1 MKMVK
6 EKDKRKREIDRRL
19 SLLAL
24 SAEQAE
30 ALDNCPDDTD
40 FAMFLDS
47 DPLAPENE
55 TIRNHM
61 SLCESCYQ
69 RWLIL
74 SEDLSGAAETR
85 GGPTQSIIKPRLL
98 ATIGSACALAAGVML
113 YISIDYKPMLKQDMQ
128 EVRIEQDS
136 FSQPGDQSFSG
147 DQEAVLSDSVQ
158 TKSPVKVKRSVAI
171 VSDVSN
177 EMHQPEPNVSSV
189 PAQMGMMKNEA
200 KATGA
205 EMASGTVQEDMQADM
220 RADKQE
226 VRTEQDLFSQP
237 GDQSFSGDQEAVLS
251 DSVQT
256 KPPVKEKR
264 SVANVSGVSNEM
276 HQPEP
281 NVSSMSQ
288 QMPMMKKEAKVTGA
302 EMAPGSVQEG
312 MQVMGGQQEHDT
324 AALAKSSADQMG
336 NETDRYQDFLTL
348 ISAFCSDTE
357 EKNAVTQFETLV
369 KRGRDLM
376 KSDDRM
382 DFDQKAVVEQI
393 VILLEKE
400 DLDKGID
407 RKKLCERLKEPAG
420 LKETDR

>member
-24 SAEQAE
+24 NAEQAE
-30 ALDNCPDDTD
+30 VLDNCPDDTD
-40 FAMFLDS
+40 FATFLDS

-55 TIRNHM
+55 TIRNHI

-74 SEDLSGAAETR
+74 SEDLSGAAETKS
-85 GGPTQSIIKPRLL
+85 GPTQRFIKPRLL

-113 YISIDYKPMLKQDMQ
+113 YISIDYKPILKQDMQ
-128 EVRIEQDS
+128 EVRTEQDS
-136 FSQPGDQSFSG
+136 F
-147 DQEAVLSDSVQ
+147 L
-158 TKSPVKVKRSVAI
+158 
-171 VSDVSN
+171 
-177 EMHQPEPNVSSV
+177 
-189 PAQMGMMKNEA
+189 
-200 KATGA
+200 
-205 EMASGTVQEDMQADM
+205 
-220 RADKQE
+220 
-226 VRTEQDLFSQP
+226 QP

-256 KPPVKEKR
+256 KPPLKVKR

-302 EMAPGSVQEG
+302 EMAPGSVQED
-312 MQVMGGQQEHDT
+312 MQADMRAYKQVMGGQEEHST
-324 AALAKSSADQMG
+324 SVASAVLAKGSADQMG
-336 NETDRYQDFLTL
+336 NGTDRYQDFLTL

-357 EKNAVTQFETLV
+357 DKNAVTQFETLV
-369 KRGRDLM
+369 NRGRDLM
-376 KSDDRM
+376 KSDDRI

-400 DLDKGID
+400 DFDKGID